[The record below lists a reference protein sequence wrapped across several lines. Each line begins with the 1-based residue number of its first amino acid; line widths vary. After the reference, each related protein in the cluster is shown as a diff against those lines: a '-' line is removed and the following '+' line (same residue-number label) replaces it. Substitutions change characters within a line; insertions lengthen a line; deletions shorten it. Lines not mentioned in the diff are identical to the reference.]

1 MTRPAALA
9 QTARRYLAQGE
20 TVDQALDHA
29 ARRITATPADRALAR
44 RLLLSLAA
52 RPELDR

>member
-29 ARRITATPADRALAR
+29 ARRITTTPADRALAR
-44 RLLLSLAA
+44 RLLVSITA